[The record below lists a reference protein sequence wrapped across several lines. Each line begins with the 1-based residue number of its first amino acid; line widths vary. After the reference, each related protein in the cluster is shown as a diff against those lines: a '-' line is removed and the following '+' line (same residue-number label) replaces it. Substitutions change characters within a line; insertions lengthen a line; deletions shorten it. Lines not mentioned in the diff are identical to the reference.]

1 MRSLPQYTL
10 VYTVSVINLP
20 FSTLEQLSGSLT
32 PSLVATALSGLPLA
46 GSVTATAL
54 VLQSPSSA
62 GTST

>member
-10 VYTVSVINLP
+10 VYTVSVTNLP
-20 FSTLEQLSGSLT
+20 FSTLEQLSSSLT
-32 PSLVATALSGLPLA
+32 TSLVAAALSGLPLA

-54 VLQSPSSA
+54 VLLSPSSA